1 MKRIFLM
8 FITFLLA
15 FLNKRLYTDLVCLN
29 NQLIN
34 GSNLPNRKNKIISGN
49 AKLVRNIN
57 RAVILNLIRERQP
70 ISRVNISKIT
80 KLNKSTVSSIVS
92 ELLKN
97 EYLVEELVADSN
109 VGRNPLQLKLNVG
122 RYHVGAVN
130 FDTKIIRVAL
140 VDIGGKVVA
149 KDEYCPVNNSPEEYV
164 SKALKCLNEL
174 KERLGITDLEGI
186 GVTIAG
192 LIDPDTG
199 YVIVA
204 PNLGWK
210 DVKLGGIFQKYE
222 TRTSVLRF
230 ENDAEASALAEL
242 WFGNGIINNFSN
254 FVFISVGAGL
264 GTGIVIDR
272 KVIEGVSY
280 AAGEFG
286 HMNIF
291 EHGEKCVC
299 GNTGCWEAYASDRA
313 TVKRYL
319 NRKKIRQDQS
329 RQVLIKD
336 VIQAAQNNDE
346 VAIEVLQETGR
357 YLGIGISNIIRALDP
372 PAIVIGGHIL
382 QVWNIVYKEILVG
395 LSKHSFFGL
404 EKRVKILPSSLSER
418 PRLIGA
424 ATLALERIFSDYK
437 III

>member
-1 MKRIFLM
+1 LS
-8 FITFLLA
+8 
-15 FLNKRLYTDLVCLN
+15 D
-29 NQLIN
+29 
-34 GSNLPNRKNKIISGN
+34 RKNKIIGGN

-57 RAVILNLIRERQP
+57 RAAILNLIRERQP

-92 ELLKN
+92 ELLEN

-109 VGRNPLQLKLNVG
+109 VGRNPLQLRLNVG
-122 RYHVGAVN
+122 RYHVGAIN
-130 FDTKIIRVAL
+130 FDTKITRIAI
-140 VDIGGKVVA
+140 VDISGKVISR
-149 KDEYCPVNNSPEEYV
+149 DEYHSVNNSPEEYV
-164 SKALKCLNEL
+164 SKALKYINKL
-174 KERLGITDLEGI
+174 KNRLGINKLEGI

-192 LIDPDTG
+192 LIDPDDG

-210 DVKLGGIFQKYE
+210 DVKLGQIFKKYKSC
-222 TRTSVLRF
+222 TSVIRF

-242 WFGNGIINNFSN
+242 WYGKGIINNFSN
-254 FVFISVGAGL
+254 FVFVSVGAGL
-264 GTGIVIDR
+264 GTGIVINR

-291 EHGEKCVC
+291 EKGEPCVC

-319 NRKKIRQDQS
+319 AEKKPEPDKS
-329 RQVLIKD
+329 MPVMVKD
-336 VIQAAQNNDE
+336 VIQAAQNNDK
-346 VAIEVLQETGR
+346 VAIEVLRETGR

-382 QVWNIVYKEILVG
+382 QVWDIIYDEILNG
-395 LSKHSFFGL
+395 LSKRSFFGL

-424 ATLALERIFSDYK
+424 ATLAIERIFNDYK
-437 III
+437 ITI